1 MLSAPSAV
9 SQWLPVAAAALLPA
23 VLIDAVAA
31 RLGLGRG
38 LRSGL
43 AALIVAVM
51 LAPWGELSLAGRLR
65 GFVGDASVSSMALL
79 LLYFSQAFGPAAW
92 RDLLRLH
99 RPQVTT
105 LAALLLLVAAV
116 FYPLSMGLGWADPYS
131 AGYYPSVLSALLL
144 ALFCI
149 AAFSGWWLSAGLLAL
164 AYFGFAGN
172 WLESSN
178 LWDYLFDV
186 PLCLVA
192 LGWLMTHR
200 DDLNTLSPG
209 WFTPA
214 RVTTGVFIVI
224 GVFLLFA
231 LVLSHINPQDFT
243 ERFAVEDGFVEWST
257 SIALFA
263 AFVVSV
269 RRFIRSRHRFRL
281 AGKLILLFVA
291 FVCIFGAGE
300 EISWG
305 QRVFGIET
313 PESFKERNAQEEFN
327 LHNLTFEWKGETI
340 KINKL
345 IFGRGL
351 TLALLTYLFVMGPLY
366 RRSAGFRRF
375 IDRMAIPIAT
385 WPQTIAYL
393 IVVAFVET
401 LIDSPKRGEMTEFA
415 GSLIFLLNIAFP
427 YNRTIYGEGSGPDST
442 DPSTDPAGSP
452 RDSAGPASRQA

>member
-9 SQWLPVAAAALLPA
+9 SQWLPVLAAALLPA
-23 VLIDAVAA
+23 ALADALAV
-31 RLGLGRG
+31 RSGLGRG
-38 LRSGL
+38 PRL
-43 AALIVAVM
+43 AIAVLIVAIM
-51 LAPWGELSLAGRLR
+51 LAPLGDLSLAGRLR
-65 GFVGDASVSSMALL
+65 GFLGDASMSAVALL

-92 RDLLRLH
+92 REELRRQ
-99 RPQVTT
+99 RPQLTT
-105 LAALLLLVAAV
+105 LAVLLLLVAAV

-144 ALFCI
+144 TLFCI
-149 AAFSGWWLSAGLLAL
+149 AAFSGWWLSAGLLAI
-164 AYFGFAGN
+164 AYFGFAGS
-172 WLESSN
+172 WLGSSN

-192 LGWLMTHR
+192 LGWVMTHR
-200 DDLNTLSPG
+200 DDLKSHSRH

-214 RVTTGVFIVI
+214 RVTTGVFILI

-243 ERFAVEDGFVEWST
+243 DRFAVEDGFVEWST
-257 SIALFA
+257 SIALFI
-263 AFVVSV
+263 AFLVSV
-269 RRFIRSRHRFRL
+269 RRFIRSQHRFKF
-281 AGKLILLFVA
+281 AGKLILLFIA

-366 RRSAGFRRF
+366 RRHAGFRRF
-375 IDRMAIPIAT
+375 IDRLAIPIAT

-393 IVVAFVET
+393 VVVAFVET
-401 LIDSPKRGEMTEFA
+401 LIDSPKRGEITEFA
-415 GSLIFLLNIAFP
+415 GAIVFLLNIAFP
-427 YNRTIYGEGSGPDST
+427 YNRAIYGEGDADDPPDPGRLAASGPA
-442 DPSTDPAGSP
+442 PAQ
-452 RDSAGPASRQA
+452 RRA

>member
-9 SQWLPVAAAALLPA
+9 SQWLPVLAAALLPA
-23 VLIDAVAA
+23 ALADALAA
-31 RLGLGRG
+31 RSGLGRG
-38 LRSGL
+38 PRL
-43 AALIVAVM
+43 AIAVLIVAIM
-51 LAPWGELSLAGRLR
+51 LAPLGDLSLAGRLR
-65 GFVGDASVSSMALL
+65 GFLGDASMSAVALL

-92 RDLLRLH
+92 REELRRQ
-99 RPQVTT
+99 RPQLTT
-105 LAALLLLVAAV
+105 LAVLLLLVAAV

-144 ALFCI
+144 TLFCI
-149 AAFSGWWLSAGLLAL
+149 AAFSGWWLSAGLLAI
-164 AYFGFAGN
+164 AYFGFAGS

-192 LGWLMTHR
+192 LGWVMTHR
-200 DDLNTLSPG
+200 DDLKSHSRH

-214 RVTTGVFIVI
+214 RVTTGVFILI

-243 ERFAVEDGFVEWST
+243 DRFAVEDGFVEWST
-257 SIALFA
+257 SIALFI
-263 AFVVSV
+263 AFLVSV
-269 RRFIRSRHRFRL
+269 RRFIRSQHRFKF
-281 AGKLILLFVA
+281 AGKLILLFIA

-366 RRSAGFRRF
+366 RRHAGFRRF
-375 IDRMAIPIAT
+375 IDRLAIPIAT

-393 IVVAFVET
+393 VVVAFVET

-427 YNRTIYGEGSGPDST
+427 YNRTIYGEGSGQGST
-442 DPSTDPAGSP
+442 DEI
-452 RDSAGPASRQA
+452 AGPHDRAGQDSRRA